1 MQSAA
6 AQDNLLDVEPLE
18 AIEME
23 LDEEEDSAVYEW
35 FYDHQPLKFT
45 KFVNG
50 PSYKRWKL
58 PLPVMATLYRLAGQ
72 LLTDF
77 PDRNYFYLFEP
88 QARGGQG
95 ASDRDRGE
103 WHSHWS
109 TPSSPQEHSFVTT
122 GALLPHQ
129 RLSP

>member
-1 MQSAA
+1 M
-6 AQDNLLDVEPLE
+6 QDNLLDVEPLE

-23 LDEEEDSAVYEW
+23 LDEDEDAAVYEW
-35 FYDHQPLKFT
+35 LYDHQPLKYT

-88 QARGGQG
+88 QVRSRDSRPAWDSGHGVDAVVTSQ
-95 ASDRDRGE
+95 SSPRDRHFAAE
-103 WHSHWS
+103 RADQAHI
-109 TPSSPQEHSFVTT
+109 
-122 GALLPHQ
+122 
-129 RLSP
+129 

>member
-1 MQSAA
+1 
-6 AQDNLLDVEPLE
+6 
-18 AIEME
+18 ME
-23 LDEEEDSAVYEW
+23 LDEDEDAAVYEW
-35 FYDHQPLKFT
+35 LYDHQPLKYT

-88 QARGGQG
+88 QVGCSLWFYVVIGNGMGGAAMRRLDAAAR
-95 ASDRDRGE
+95 R
-103 WHSHWS
+103 
-109 TPSSPQEHSFVTT
+109 PSPCS
-122 GALLPHQ
+122 
-129 RLSP
+129 